1 MLIHSIFQIR
11 ENLIHNRDLHISGSL
26 HKQKPDI
33 AEEKPD
39 VGKAKPDIERA
50 KLDIDSMLN
59 EKTKAFSAKTKANIQ
74 ALFTVFGLH
83 GIFGRCAVMETLDLK
98 ASAASDLI
106 QRLLQADVIEPVY
119 GYGKGKYRFKD
130 A

>member
-1 MLIHSIFQIR
+1 M
-11 ENLIHNRDLHISGSL
+11 HISGSL

-33 AEEKPD
+33 VEEKPD
-39 VGKAKPDIERA
+39 IGKAKPDIERA
-50 KLDIDSMLN
+50 KPDIDSMLN
-59 EKTKAFSAKTKANIQ
+59 EKTKAFSAKTKAHIQ
-74 ALFTVFGLH
+74 ALFAVFGLH